1 MAAVCGVLWYCGTAA
16 FFITLF
22 PQNTM
27 PFSASLFVPVF
38 GLIVVGDEIL
48 SGRRAD
54 RHLPHC
60 ADLLAQRG
68 LHLSWARYVGD
79 EPQRLTHTIRQ
90 AWEEGGA
97 VFCTGGIGATPDDY
111 TRQCA
116 AEALGVPIEPHA
128 EAIALI
134 DARSRAMA
142 QERGLP
148 YDPEAPDNRQRRI
161 MGHLPR
167 GAWLLPNPYNGIAG
181 FALGQPGEG
190 RVLYFMP
197 GFPVMAWPM
206 MEQALGR
213 DWAACFAPQCWQER
227 SIIVRGEGEAVLT
240 PLMERIEAQHPQVK
254 VFSLPSMD
262 HPEYGR
268 HIELG
273 VKGSPAAVAPA
284 WAALKEG
291 LAAFSSLRCGPEFS
305 RP

>member
-1 MAAVCGVLWYCGTAA
+1 MTTAV
-16 FFITLF
+16 
-22 PQNTM
+22 P
-27 PFSASLFVPVF
+27 PVF

-54 RHLPHC
+54 RHLQH
-60 ADLLAQRG
+60 LAQLLSERG

-79 EPQRLTHTIRQ
+79 EPPRLTATLRE
-90 AWEEGGA
+90 AWAGGGA

-116 AEALGVPIEPHA
+116 AAALGMPVEPHE

-134 DARSRAMA
+134 DARSREMA
-142 QERGLP
+142 AERGLP
-148 YDPEAPDNRQRRI
+148 YDPGAQDNRQRRL

-167 GAWLLPNPYNGIAG
+167 GAWLLPNPYNGIPG
-181 FALGQPGEG
+181 FALGRPEAG

-206 MEQALGR
+206 MEQALLR
-213 DWAACFAPQCWQER
+213 DWAECFEKARWLER
-227 SIIVRGEGEAVLT
+227 SLIVRGEGEARLT
-240 PLMERIEAQHPQVK
+240 PLMERIEAEHAGVK
-254 VFSLPSMD
+254 VFSLPSVD

-273 VKGSPAAVAPA
+273 VKGAAAAVEPA

-291 LAAFSSLRCGPEFS
+291 LAAFVNLRCGPEFAH
-305 RP
+305 P

>member
-1 MAAVCGVLWYCGTAA
+1 MTA
-16 FFITLF
+16 TT
-22 PQNTM
+22 P
-27 PFSASLFVPVF
+27 ASPPVF

-54 RHLPHC
+54 RHLPHF
-60 ADLLAQRG
+60 AGLLVERG

-79 EPQRLTHTIRQ
+79 EPALLTQTIKD
-90 AWEEGGA
+90 AWAGGGA

-111 TRQCA
+111 TRQCV
-116 AEALGVPIEPHA
+116 AEALGVPVEPHG

-142 QERGLP
+142 AERGRA
-148 YDPEAPDNRQRRI
+148 YDPDAPDNVQRRI

-167 GAWLLPNPYNGIAG
+167 GAWLLPNSYNGIPG
-181 FALGQPGEG
+181 FACGGAQQG
-190 RVLYFMP
+190 RVLYCMP

-206 MEQALGR
+206 MEWALER
-213 DWAACFAPQCWQER
+213 DWSACFEKGRWQER
-227 SIIVRGEGEAVLT
+227 SIIVRGEGEAALT
-240 PLMERIEAQHPQVK
+240 PLMERIEAEHTGVK
-254 VFSLPSMD
+254 VFSLPSVD

-273 VKGSPAAVAPA
+273 VKGAPAAVAPA

-291 LAAFSSLRCGPEFS
+291 LSASPRLRCGPEFE

>member
-1 MAAVCGVLWYCGTAA
+1 MQAFHFAASLVMTAA
-16 FFITLF
+16 T
-22 PQNTM
+22 P
-27 PFSASLFVPVF
+27 PVF

-54 RHLPHC
+54 RHLQHL
-60 ADLLAQRG
+60 AGLLAERG

-79 EPQRLTHTIRQ
+79 EPQLLTQTLRD
-90 AWEEGGA
+90 AWAGGGA

-116 AEALGVPIEPHA
+116 AEALGLPIEPH
-128 EAIALI
+128 EDAIALI
-134 DARSRAMA
+134 DARSHEMA
-142 QERGLP
+142 TERGGV
-148 YDPEAPDNRQRRI
+148 YDPRAPDNVQRRI

-167 GAWLLPNPYNGIAG
+167 GARLLPNSYNRIPG
-181 FALGQPGEG
+181 FALGEPPQG

-206 MEQALGR
+206 MEWALER
-213 DWAACFAPQCWQER
+213 DWSACFERGRWMER

-240 PLMERIEAQHPQVK
+240 PLMERIEAQHAGVK

-273 VKGSPAAVAPA
+273 VKGAPAAVEPA
-284 WAALKEG
+284 WAALKDG
-291 LAAFSSLRCGPEFS
+291 LRAFVRLHCGPEFK